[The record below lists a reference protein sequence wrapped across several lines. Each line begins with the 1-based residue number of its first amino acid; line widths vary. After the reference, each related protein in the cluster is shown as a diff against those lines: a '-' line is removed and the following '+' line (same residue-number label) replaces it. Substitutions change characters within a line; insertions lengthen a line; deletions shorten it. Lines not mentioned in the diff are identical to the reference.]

1 MSANQNFTS
10 DNKVTVSLAPV
21 AAGTSDQTGAGVYMG
36 GPDGFDS
43 VIFLYWFGPITSG
56 AVTSVKAQQSS
67 DDAAADDYTD
77 LAGSAQIVAD
87 TKSGKIFMLEIARPE
102 KAYVRPYIDRGTQ
115 NAVINGILA
124 IQFHSRS
131 RPAIQSTDIAGSVIL
146 VTPPEGT
153 A

>member
-1 MSANQNFTS
+1 MSANFTS
-10 DNKVTVSLAPV
+10 DNKVTISLAPV
-21 AAGTSDQTGAGVYMG
+21 AAGTTDQTGTGIFMG

-43 VIFLYWFGPITSG
+43 VIFVYWLGTITSG
-56 AVTSVKAQQSS
+56 AVTSAKAQQSS
-67 DDAAADDYTD
+67 DDGSGDDYTD
-77 LAGSAQIVAD
+77 LAGSSQTIAD
-87 TKSGKIFMLEIARPE
+87 TKSGKIFLLEIVRPE